1 MSSAPDD
8 RFQLAGAPY
17 PTKNKGEVPEFGYWQ
32 TPVGANNAAAVSY
45 DSNHKEEAVKL
56 LDYGYSEE
64 GRMLFNFGIEG
75 ESYEL
80 TDGYPTYT
88 DTITN
93 NPEGLAMTVALSQYT
108 LAYDS
113 GPFVQDKRYMEQYA
127 NLPEQQAAW
136 NTWMQTN
143 MKEHVL
149 PYLYV
154 KEEEVSELANL
165 NNAIDTYAD
174 EMIMKFIMGEEPLEN
189 YSAVIEQLKARG
201 IDRVLEM
208 RQAAYER
215 YLEK

>member
-1 MSSAPDD
+1 
-8 RFQLAGAPY
+8 
-17 PTKNKGEVPEFGYWQ
+17 
-32 TPVGANNAAAVSY
+32 
-45 DSNHKEEAVKL
+45 
-56 LDYGYSEE
+56 
-64 GRMLFNFGIEG
+64 
-75 ESYEL
+75 
-80 TDGYPTYT
+80 
-88 DTITN
+88 
-93 NPEGLAMTVALSQYT
+93 
-108 LAYDS
+108 
-113 GPFVQDKRYMEQYA
+113 MEQYA